1 MEANKRRFAELVGGS
16 VQFVIPVFQRDYNW
30 AEEQCEQLWDD
41 IERIGRRDHG
51 DHFFGPVVYISTKGG
66 GAAFTRWLLI
76 DGQQRMTTVSLLMA
90 ALRGPRETAI
100 AVERGHQRGED

>member
-1 MEANKRRFAELVGGS
+1 MEANKRKFAELVGGS

-41 IERIGRRDHG
+41 VERIGQRAEG
-51 DHFFGPVVYISTKGG
+51 DHFFGPVVYISTKGH

-76 DGQQRMTTVSLLMA
+76 DGQQRMTTVSLLMV
-90 ALRGPRETAI
+90 ALRDHLSP
-100 AVERGHQRGED
+100 HL